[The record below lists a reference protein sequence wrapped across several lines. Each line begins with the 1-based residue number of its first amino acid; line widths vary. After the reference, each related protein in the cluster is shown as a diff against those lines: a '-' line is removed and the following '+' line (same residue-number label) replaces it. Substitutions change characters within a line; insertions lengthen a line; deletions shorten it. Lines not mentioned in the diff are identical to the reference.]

1 MKKYFVML
9 AAAMLLLPLACN
21 KKNDDGAVVDLNKPV
36 PTAEKAVSYTLDL
49 PATPP
54 KPEEEIFTEVIRTD
68 DNTLAITAEKNGVK
82 TCYSGPCVEVNAN
95 KWTMKDGADQ
105 FEVEIVEKKASPV
118 YSVTVKHNGATYTAT
133 ATPKVKMTTNP
144 VLLTGIARKFA
155 VKQTTISVQ
164 LPNNDKLAGAHSEDG
179 CDLPK
184 IAEYMKNTGELEFDY
199 DFTGYVVKTLEL
211 DSFGNIVITF
221 TGKPAYKGEFSID
234 NAGKF
239 AYELDVKDEGD
250 NPIFNG
256 AAEGKISLDIQKGRV
271 LVELAASGVSKKEEE
286 YKAKVQL
293 LLVPVTQ

>member
-1 MKKYFVML
+1 MKKYFVIL

-36 PTAEKAVSYTLDL
+36 PTAEKAVSYTLDQ
-49 PATPP
+49 PSTPP
-54 KPEEEIFTEVIRTD
+54 KPEDEIFTDVTRTD
-68 DNTLAITAEKNGVK
+68 DNTLAITAEKNGEK
-82 TCYSGPCVEVNAN
+82 TCSSGPCVEVNAN

-118 YSVTVKHNGATYTAT
+118 YSVTVKHNGVTYTAT

-155 VKQTTISVQ
+155 VKQTTISVE
-164 LPNNDKLAGAHSEDG
+164 LPNNDKLAGSHGEDG

-184 IAEYMKNTGELEFDY
+184 IAEYLKNTGELEFDY

-271 LVELAASGVSKKEEE
+271 LVELVATGVSKKEEK

>member
-1 MKKYFVML
+1 
-9 AAAMLLLPLACN
+9 
-21 KKNDDGAVVDLNKPV
+21 
-36 PTAEKAVSYTLDL
+36 
-49 PATPP
+49 
-54 KPEEEIFTEVIRTD
+54 
-68 DNTLAITAEKNGVK
+68 
-82 TCYSGPCVEVNAN
+82 
-95 KWTMKDGADQ
+95 
-105 FEVEIVEKKASPV
+105 
-118 YSVTVKHNGATYTAT
+118 
-133 ATPKVKMTTNP
+133 
-144 VLLTGIARKFA
+144 
-155 VKQTTISVQ
+155 
-164 LPNNDKLAGAHSEDG
+164 
-179 CDLPK
+179 
-184 IAEYMKNTGELEFDY
+184 MKNTGELEFDY

-286 YKAKVQL
+286 YKATVQL